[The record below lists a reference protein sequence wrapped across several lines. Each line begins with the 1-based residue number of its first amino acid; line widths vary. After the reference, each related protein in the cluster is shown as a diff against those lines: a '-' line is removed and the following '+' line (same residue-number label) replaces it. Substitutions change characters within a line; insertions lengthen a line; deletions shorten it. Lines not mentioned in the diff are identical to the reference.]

1 MLKNRFQQLVAV
13 IGMGIGLWFLGSY
26 ITLLG
31 QPSSFGWVA
40 YAPLSHAIYGPGL
53 DLTSAEQFLVWLGLI
68 VVWVVLIG
76 LDLKDHGKPTP
87 N

>member
-1 MLKNRFQQLVAV
+1 M
-13 IGMGIGLWFLGSY
+13 IGLGIGLWFLGSY

-53 DLTSAEQFLVWLGLI
+53 DLTSAEQLLVWLGLI
-68 VVWVVLIG
+68 AVWVVLSALIF
-76 LDLKDHGKPTP
+76 KDRTKPTP

>member
-1 MLKNRFQQLVAV
+1 M
-13 IGMGIGLWFLGSY
+13 IGLGIGLWFLGSY

-40 YAPLSHAIYGPGL
+40 YVPLSHAIYGPGL
-53 DLTSAEQFLVWLGLI
+53 DLTSAEQLLVWLGLI
-68 VVWVVLIG
+68 AVWVVLSALIF
-76 LDLKDHGKPTP
+76 KDRTKPTP

>member
-1 MLKNRFQQLVAV
+1 M
-13 IGMGIGLWFLGSY
+13 IGLGIGLWFLGSY

-40 YAPLSHAIYGPGL
+40 YAPLSHGIYGPGL
-53 DLTSAEQFLVWLGLI
+53 DLTSAEQLLVWLGLI
-68 VVWVVLIG
+68 ALWVVLSALIF
-76 LDLKDHGKPTP
+76 KDRTKPTP